1 MCATVDDISCCV
13 LLLKWN
19 FIYVDSSKLCMHS
32 VCTFFC
38 TYVLPMYCLA
48 VSLDG
53 LIIIS
58 VGNGKKEVAVP

>member
-1 MCATVDDISCCV
+1 MYAFS
-13 LLLKWN
+13 L
-19 FIYVDSSKLCMHS
+19 Y
-32 VCTFFC
+32 FFF